1 MDDYIEEQLT
11 LFAEDSHVSPGQMQ
25 DYDKGRTMTVTS
37 GLRCLELYESVSPA
51 GSLVRTFLVSSEWH
65 STMCALIWSAKATK
79 SGRLYYQLVPSML
92 ATDETESGLWA
103 TPAASTGGGIPMD
116 AEAKGWKWEG
126 SYWRRPD
133 GSKFQTQLID
143 QARMWRTPMNSD
155 WKNMDTANQLS
166 LSKQVKDPTLWPT
179 PTVNGNY
186 NAKGASQKSGD
197 GLATAVKKAGLFP
210 TPTTRDYKGGRKAET
225 LEAKGRLPT
234 NSLPDL
240 VNSQAGETGPL
251 NPPFVEW
258 IMGFPIGW
266 TELKL

>member
-1 MDDYIEEQLT
+1 MDNHIGEQLT
-11 LFAEDSHVSPGQMQ
+11 LFAEDSHANPSQSQ

-51 GSLVRTFLVSSEWH
+51 GSLARTFLGSSEWH

-92 ATDETESGLWA
+92 ATDETEFGLWA

-143 QARMWRTPMNSD
+143 QARMW
-155 WKNMDTANQLS
+155 
-166 LSKQVKDPTLWPT
+166 PT

-186 NAKGASQKSGD
+186 NARGASQKSGD
-197 GLATAVKKAGLFP
+197 GLATAVKKAGMFP
-210 TPTTRDYKGGRKAET
+210 PPPTRDYKGGRKAET

-251 NPPFVEW
+251 NPSFLEW
-258 IMGFPIGW
+258 LMGFPIGW
-266 TELKL
+266 TELKP

>member
-1 MDDYIEEQLT
+1 MDNHIGEQLT
-11 LFAEDSHVSPGQMQ
+11 LFAEDSHASPSQSQ
-25 DYDKGRTMTVTS
+25 DSDKGRTMTVTS

-51 GSLVRTFLVSSEWH
+51 GSLARTFLGSSEWH

-92 ATDETESGLWA
+92 ATDETEFGLWA

-143 QARMWRTPMNSD
+143 QARMW
-155 WKNMDTANQLS
+155 
-166 LSKQVKDPTLWPT
+166 PT

-197 GLATAVKKAGLFP
+197 GLSTAVKKAGLFP
-210 TPTTRDYKGGRKAET
+210 TPTTWDYKGGRKAET

-251 NPPFVEW
+251 NPPFLEW
-258 IMGFPIGW
+258 LMGFPIGW
-266 TELKL
+266 TELKP

>member
-1 MDDYIEEQLT
+1 MDNHIGEQLT
-11 LFAEDSHVSPGQMQ
+11 LFAEDSHASPSQSQ
-25 DYDKGRTMTVTS
+25 DSDKGRTMTVTS

-51 GSLVRTFLVSSEWH
+51 GSLARTFLGSSEWH

-92 ATDETESGLWA
+92 TTEETESGL
-103 TPAASTGGGIPMD
+103 
-116 AEAKGWKWEG
+116 
-126 SYWRRPD
+126 
-133 GSKFQTQLID
+133 
-143 QARMWRTPMNSD
+143 WRTPMNSD

-166 LSKQVKDPTLWPT
+166 LSKQIKDPALWPT

-186 NAKGASQKSGD
+186 NARGASQKSGD
-197 GLATAVKKAGLFP
+197 GLATAVKKAGMFP
-210 TPTTRDYKGGRKAET
+210 TPTPRDYKGGRKAET

-251 NPPFVEW
+251 NPTPFVEW
-258 IMGFPIGW
+258 LMGFPTGW
-266 TELKL
+266 TELKP

>member
-1 MDDYIEEQLT
+1 MDNHIGEQLT
-11 LFAEDSHVSPGQMQ
+11 LFAEDSHVSPSQLQ

-51 GSLVRTFLVSSEWH
+51 GSLARTFLGSSEWH

-92 ATDETESGLWA
+92 ATDETESGLWRA
-103 TPAASTGGGIPMD
+103 
-116 AEAKGWKWEG
+116 
-126 SYWRRPD
+126 
-133 GSKFQTQLID
+133 
-143 QARMWRTPMNSD
+143 PMNSD